1 MAPLAIF
8 QVGSISH
15 LNHVKTVK
23 YELFGPMNTVFG
35 LFPDIME
42 SVNTFRPFTK
52 PEAAVVY

>member
-8 QVGSISH
+8 QVGSISQ
-15 LNHVKTVK
+15 LNDVITVK
-23 YELFGPMNTVFG
+23 YVLFSPMNTVFG

-42 SVNTFRPFTK
+42 SANTFRPFTK